1 MPTHIGRPRLHLGSR
16 APDRQI
22 HPMPAVFGF
31 LLALAVALTVTLVG
45 CGTPGVGQ
53 YRLRAIE
60 SDAMFS
66 PALEAVAYRAD
77 DKHAA
82 VFILTDLPIEALR
95 PGTPVAG
102 LTGNIVQINLFIRPF
117 PGRTPISVDAFNA
130 AITHVVLANGQ
141 IGVYGGGGF
150 MQPRGDA
157 GDTTLGGHMTSA
169 TLRLTA
175 QTRGFVDRLGTSE
188 LDVSFRAP
196 REPGLAELAER
207 RIAQLVAAADRNR

>member
-1 MPTHIGRPRLHLGSR
+1 MPTSLGRSKLHFGSR
-16 APDRQI
+16 MGREQI
-22 HPMPAVFGF
+22 QRAVLMFGL
-31 LLALAVALTVTLVG
+31 LLAVLPLAS

-53 YRLRAIE
+53 YRLRGIE
-60 SDAMFS
+60 SAAEFS
-66 PALEAVAYRAD
+66 PRLEAIAYRAD

-102 LTGNIVQINLFIRPF
+102 LTGNIVQVNLFIRPF

-130 AITHVVLANGQ
+130 AITHVVLADGQ
-141 IGVYGGGGF
+141 IGVFGGGGF

-157 GDTTLGGHMTSA
+157 GDTTFGGHMTGA

-175 QTRGFVDRLGTSE
+175 QTRGFIDQLGTSD
-188 LDVSFRAP
+188 LDLSFRAP

-207 RIAQLVAAADRNR
+207 RIAQLVAAAERGR